1 MNGIFD
7 SAWREFERL
16 QVPDDAGPDARLLV
30 RRAFY
35 AGAYCFR
42 DITARCGD
50 LAPADAQVQA
60 MGLQQELE
68 VFAATVHTELEG
80 KV

>member
-1 MNGIFD
+1 MSILAH
-7 SAWREFERL
+7 AWREYERVQL
-16 QVPDDAGPDARLLV
+16 PPEATPEARLAV

-35 AGAYCFR
+35 SGAFVHR
-42 DITARCGD
+42 DLQRHIAQ
-50 LAPADAQVQA
+50 LAPADAEVQA
-60 MGLQQELE
+60 ATVDQEVD

>member
-1 MNGIFD
+1 MSIFAT
-7 SAWREFERL
+7 AWQQYERL
-16 QVPDDAGPDARLLV
+16 KVPADAPAEARLAV

-35 AGAYCFR
+35 AGAYVHR
-42 DITARCGD
+42 DLQRHIEQ
-50 LAPADAQVQA
+50 LAPADAEAQA
-60 MGLQQELE
+60 ATVQQEID